1 LRKHIFAGA
10 NRVCTVTKDETGETR
25 QAYFHSDHL
34 GSSNVVTDSAGSQVG
49 FTEFTPYGS
58 ISRQTGTYDPEHK
71 FTGKELDQTGLYFY
85 GARYYDAQLGRFT
98 QADTIVPDPTSS
110 QSLNRYSYC
119 DNNPINYTDPTG
131 HKKWYQYLGFNTN
144 PVAKFASKI
153 SNVIDKGVRWLER
166 ATGSG
171 WSIEASASVSYSW
184 GPGGGAESAVYEST
198 PFINPEVSSLILS
211 PATVLMP
218 YAVPDHFMLPEVELA
233 QSYSLNIAEFFCEFD
248 LKPVA

>member
-1 LRKHIFAGA
+1 MRKHIFAGA

-58 ISRQTGTYDPEHK
+58 ISKQTGTYDPEHK
-71 FTGKELDQTGLYFY
+71 FTGKELDQTGLYYY

-131 HKKWYQYLGFNTN
+131 HKKWYQYLGFDTN
-144 PVAKFASKI
+144 PVANLVNKI
-153 SNVIDKGVRWLER
+153 NNVIDGGVRWLEKV
-166 ATGSG
+166 TGSG
-171 WSIEASASVSYSW
+171 WSIDASVSVSYSW
-184 GPGGGAESAVYEST
+184 GPGGETLLSYASSPLVM
-198 PFINPEVSSLILS
+198 PEVSSFILDQNAMFMMQVDSES
-211 PATVLMP
+211 PV
-218 YAVPDHFMLPEVELA
+218 FLA
-233 QSYSLNIAEFFCEFD
+233 IVTSSRGIN
-248 LKPVA
+248 